1 LDRASDEVVGVAHG
15 HPCFVD
21 ERRLLGE
28 GKEIHSCG
36 SKWGAGGVERSS
48 WTNWTSSRRK
58 RRKAG
63 LEGFT
68 NGTLVGLTPPRVRP
82 RAHSLNPEPA

>member
-1 LDRASDEVVGVAHG
+1 MDRASDEVVGVAHG

-28 GKEIHSCG
+28 GNEIHSCG
-36 SKWGAGGVERSS
+36 SKWA
-48 WTNWTSSRRK
+48 RRK